1 MLILS
6 LVALKFSQGQ
16 PDEVTQMI
24 SIDVSQLFNQL
35 FTHPGGAI
43 TFTQG
48 LPAYFKILENF
59 VNLVQKSG
67 RGETN
72 PCQSK

>member
-48 LPAYFKILENF
+48 LPAYFKIFENF
-59 VNLVQKSG
+59 QKCKNQVEAKLTPEH
-67 RGETN
+67 R
-72 PCQSK
+72 SK